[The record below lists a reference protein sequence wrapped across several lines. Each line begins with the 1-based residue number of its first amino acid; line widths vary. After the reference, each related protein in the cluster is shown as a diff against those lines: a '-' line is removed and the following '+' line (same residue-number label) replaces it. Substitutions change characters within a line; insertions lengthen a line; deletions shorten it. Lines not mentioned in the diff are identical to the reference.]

1 MTAKYL
7 SLTMSSDSDSFSDGS
22 PAKLSTKYVLTDALK
37 APRATTYT
45 AQALF
50 DLIMNGDG
58 PFFLSF

>member
-1 MTAKYL
+1 
-7 SLTMSSDSDSFSDGS
+7 MSSDSDSFSDGS